1 MSNNE
6 ESNTESGRN
15 QPEEIYKP
23 SEHDGLR
30 KDGQPDKRLNPEH
43 GFGGRPKEE
52 VKELAAQGGRAS
64 GGGQKEEEV
73 DPDYVE

>member
-1 MSNNE
+1 MSNTE
-6 ESNTESGRN
+6 ESNTASGRN

-30 KDGQPDKRLNPEH
+30 KDGEPDKRLNPEH

-64 GGGQKEEEV
+64 HGQKE
-73 DPDYVE
+73 DTDA